1 MMRPQA
7 VRGGGAF
14 GGANGGVSTP
24 SKLGRALRSVDF
36 YRKVPREFSEGT
48 VGGSVISILSA
59 VVMTY
64 LLVSEI
70 YSYSATTFDTKVVVD
85 RSIDGELLRI
95 NFNVSF
101 PALSCEFASVD
112 VGDAMG
118 LNRFNL
124 TKTVFK
130 RAIDAEMN
138 PIGPLQWDRE
148 VRRVL
153 AASDA
158 EREEAA
164 KKVEAHKRELA
175 VLRESNTATD
185 GRAHAVYEIAD
196 LKELQAMVRD
206 PTHAVVL
213 VNFYAPW
220 CPWCQRL
227 EPVYEAAG
235 LSVHEKYPPGTK
247 QRVLFTK
254 IDCVVHQNFCM
265 QQVITGY
272 PTIRIFTHGTDILTH
287 DGKKEHAFYR
297 GPRTVDGL
305 TQFVDTLV
313 PTPEPVSDTPMEE
326 LKERNLQ
333 LRVPASVDVQRRVVG
348 PGCSITGFVLVKKV
362 PGHLWISASS
372 PDHSFHGEQMN
383 MTHVVNH
390 FYFGHQLSDDRRR
403 YLDKFHAGE
412 KAGDWHDRLAGER
425 FVSRDKHISHEHYL
439 QTVLTTITPRGHFQ
453 LPFSVYEYTQHAH
466 AVREP
471 IPKAKF
477 HYQPSPMQIVVAEE
491 RAPFYSFITSL
502 MAIIGGVY
510 SVMGIAD
517 GLLFNSIAMLRKKIE
532 LGKQG

>member
-185 GRAHAVYEIAD
+185 
-196 LKELQAMVRD
+196 
-206 PTHAVVL
+206 
-213 VNFYAPW
+213 
-220 CPWCQRL
+220 
-227 EPVYEAAG
+227 
-235 LSVHEKYPPGTK
+235 
-247 QRVLFTK
+247 
-254 IDCVVHQNFCM
+254 
-265 QQVITGY
+265 
-272 PTIRIFTHGTDILTH
+272 
-287 DGKKEHAFYR
+287 
-297 GPRTVDGL
+297 
-305 TQFVDTLV
+305 
-313 PTPEPVSDTPMEE
+313 
-326 LKERNLQ
+326 
-333 LRVPASVDVQRRVVG
+333 
-348 PGCSITGFVLVKKV
+348 
-362 PGHLWISASS
+362 
-372 PDHSFHGEQMN
+372 
-383 MTHVVNH
+383 
-390 FYFGHQLSDDRRR
+390 
-403 YLDKFHAGE
+403 
-412 KAGDWHDRLAGER
+412 
-425 FVSRDKHISHEHYL
+425 
-439 QTVLTTITPRGHFQ
+439 
-453 LPFSVYEYTQHAH
+453 
-466 AVREP
+466 
-471 IPKAKF
+471 
-477 HYQPSPMQIVVAEE
+477 
-491 RAPFYSFITSL
+491 
-502 MAIIGGVY
+502 
-510 SVMGIAD
+510 
-517 GLLFNSIAMLRKKIE
+517 
-532 LGKQG
+532 

>member
-220 CPWCQRL
+220 CPYCKRL
-227 EPVYEAAG
+227 EPIWNELPSKLEEAG
-235 LSVHEKYPPGTK
+235 SKT
-247 QRVLFTK
+247 RVARM
-254 IDCVVHQNFCM
+254 N
-265 QQVITGY
+265 
-272 PTIRIFTHGTDILTH
+272 
-287 DGKKEHAFYR
+287 
-297 GPRTVDGL
+297 
-305 TQFVDTLV
+305 VDTYTEYASAYAVTGFPTLMLFENGRPVGAKTGLV
-313 PTPEPVSDTPMEE
+313 DMKMAMRYAGVQDEGILAQFTPE
-326 LKERNLQ
+326 
-333 LRVPASVDVQRRVVG
+333 
-348 PGCSITGFVLVKKV
+348 KK
-362 PGHLWISASS
+362 
-372 PDHSFHGEQMN
+372 
-383 MTHVVNH
+383 
-390 FYFGHQLSDDRRR
+390 
-403 YLDKFHAGE
+403 LDK
-412 KAGDWHDRLAGER
+412 
-425 FVSRDKHISHEHYL
+425 
-439 QTVLTTITPRGHFQ
+439 VLSGAQI
-453 LPFSVYEYTQHAH
+453 EYVQGQVG
-466 AVREP
+466 AVREELAG
-471 IPKAKF
+471 IKDVDSRARALEAL
-477 HYQPSPMQIVVAEE
+477 QQIESIV
-491 RAPFYSFITSL
+491 
-502 MAIIGGVY
+502 GVRT
-510 SVMGIAD
+510 
-517 GLLFNSIAMLRKKIE
+517 L
-532 LGKQG
+532 

>member
-1 MMRPQA
+1 M
-7 VRGGGAF
+7 
-14 GGANGGVSTP
+14 
-24 SKLGRALRSVDF
+24 
-36 YRKVPREFSEGT
+36 
-48 VGGSVISILSA
+48 GGSVISILSA

-153 AASDA
+153 MASDA

-213 VNFYAPW
+213 VNFYA
-220 CPWCQRL
+220 RGVRGANA

-287 DGKKEHAFYR
+287 DGKRSTRFIEDLAR
-297 GPRTVDGL
+297 W
-305 TQFVDTLV
+305 
-313 PTPEPVSDTPMEE
+313 
-326 LKERNLQ
+326 
-333 LRVPASVDVQRRVVG
+333 
-348 PGCSITGFVLVKKV
+348 TG
-362 PGHLWISASS
+362 
-372 PDHSFHGEQMN
+372 
-383 MTHVVNH
+383 
-390 FYFGHQLSDDRRR
+390 
-403 YLDKFHAGE
+403 
-412 KAGDWHDRLAGER
+412 
-425 FVSRDKHISHEHYL
+425 
-439 QTVLTTITPRGHFQ
+439 
-453 LPFSVYEYTQHAH
+453 
-466 AVREP
+466 
-471 IPKAKF
+471 
-477 HYQPSPMQIVVAEE
+477 
-491 RAPFYSFITSL
+491 
-502 MAIIGGVY
+502 
-510 SVMGIAD
+510 
-517 GLLFNSIAMLRKKIE
+517 
-532 LGKQG
+532 